1 MKTMTK
7 RALAALLSALMLA
20 GVLVGAVGCA
30 EVADNSKETRAETN
44 ASTNAGGSETSGT
57 IETERPKAYETVKK
71 QKFDRDFVILTRE
84 DLIEDMFIEDGI
96 TGDILDDSIC
106 ERNTAIANDFGVEIV
121 CQTRSST
128 SALDN
133 EMIQQVSGGLDDY
146 DMFIGHK
153 FSFAAI
159 AQQNYAY
166 NLNNIETLNL
176 DQPWWDQA
184 CYEYLSVD
192 GKTYLMTGDIN
203 PSSMRISACMI
214 FNKDLMTDLKM
225 SPAELNSLTT
235 NGGWTLDVL
244 YQYADG
250 VTTDISGDGEIKY
263 EDDRYGLVSWM
274 MDVPFSF
281 YYGSGSP
288 FININDGT
296 PELTYAENNTE
307 RIVDIY
313 SKIYKVIIEQK
324 AYFVTDSAVWSSC
337 YDVFRDGRALFCDIT
352 LGKITTYIADAG
364 MDDDYGILP
373 IPKYDTAQEEYLSF
387 VNGASAFVMVA
398 NTEKDL
404 DFVGTIM
411 EAMAAYN
418 YDNVTP
424 DMFEVVTKLQAAQD
438 PESAAMVDYI
448 LRNRIYDLAYFYDFG
463 LGNLVIDNLKEK
475 NSSIAS
481 KMKAALGK
489 DGRKLDK
496 FIAAFEKC
504 D

>member
-1 MKTMTK
+1 MKTMTT
-7 RALAALLSALMLA
+7 RILSVLLAAVMLA
-20 GVLVGAVGCA
+20 GVLVGTIGCA
-30 EVADNSKETRAETN
+30 ESGENPKDTTAGTN
-44 ASTNAGGSETSGT
+44 ASTNAGSSDST
-57 IETERPKAYETVKK
+57 ETERPKAYDTVEKE
-71 QKFDRDFVILTRE
+71 KFNRDFVILTRE
-84 DLIEDMFIEDGI
+84 DLIEDMYIEDGI

-106 ERNTAIANDFGVEIV
+106 ERNTAILNDFGVTIV
-121 CQTRSST
+121 CQTSDNTQTINTEISQQTT
-128 SALDN
+128 S
-133 EMIQQVSGGLDDY
+133 GLDDY

-153 FSFAAI
+153 YSFGSV
-159 AQQNYAY
+159 AQQNHAY
-166 NLNNIETLNL
+166 NLSKITTLDL

-184 CYEYLSVD
+184 CLEYLSID
-192 GKTYLMTGDIN
+192 DKIYTMTGDIN
-203 PSSMRISACMI
+203 PSSMRISSCMI
-214 FNKDLMTDLKM
+214 FNKDLMKDLQK

-250 VTTDISGDGEIKY
+250 VSHDLNGDGTMTYQE
-263 EDDRYGLVSWM
+263 DRYGLVCWM

-288 FININDGT
+288 FVNISDGM

-307 RIVDIY
+307 RIIDIY
-313 SKIYKVIIEQK
+313 DKIYKIIIEQE

-352 LGKITTYIADAG
+352 LGKITTYIADEG
-364 MDDDYGILP
+364 MDDEYGILP
-373 IPKYDTAQEEYLSF
+373 IPKYNVEQEEYLSF

-398 NTEKDL
+398 GSEKTL

-463 LGNLVIDNLKEK
+463 LGNLVIDNLQAK
-475 NSSIAS
+475 NPSVAS
-481 KMKAALGK
+481 KLKGAIGK
-489 DGRKLDK
+489 DSRKLNNLIK
-496 FIAAFEKC
+496 AYEKC